1 MRRKQHK
8 ARLLGKI
15 ALASVGLLALLG
27 SQAGGR
33 PKAPA
38 PQRPNFLIIVADDL
52 GYSDVGS
59 FGSEIRTPNL
69 DRLAQSGVRLAN
81 FHTYAACSPTRAALL
96 TGASPH
102 NAGFGTMAGDLTPQ
116 TEGKRGY
123 EAMLT
128 YRVATIADILGRA
141 GYRTM
146 LSGKWD
152 MGGVRDPAYR
162 PAARGFQQH
171 FALIQG
177 AGSHFDNKGVFPD
190 IPTVNYVENDQDILP
205 PADFYSSRTFT
216 DKMIGYL
223 GQGDQNK
230 PFFAMLNFTAPHWPL
245 QAPDQDIARQRGRY
259 ANGYEA
265 IHAARLARQRRMG
278 LVSRSQAAAPFD
290 KDWPSWRDLPPD
302 LRQLEARRMEIYA
315 AMVSNM
321 DRQIG
326 RVIASLKVKGQLDNT
341 VIIFMSDNGA
351 DGGNPLDFGGAD
363 WYRWAEKER
372 DMRFDQMGRRG
383 SHVWYGPQWAHVSN
397 TPFRLGK
404 GFTTEGGTRVPFIV
418 AGPGI
423 SGRNALSGAFT
434 QVLDI
439 VPTVLDYAGIPSPN
453 GKFEGRPIERL
464 EGTSLKPLLAN
475 PTMPALHSD
484 DSFFGWELWA
494 RRAGRQG
501 DWKIVWQNPPWGPKE
516 LWTLYDVAKDPAEQH
531 DLSASHPDVA
541 RTMIARWDEWAR
553 QQGVVPIPYFP
564 SDWSNVRTHFDWR
577 PAGAIPRA
585 PHENNRK

>member
-1 MRRKQHK
+1 MRPRRQR
-8 ARLLGKI
+8 ASLLGKVT
-15 ALASVGLLALLG
+15 LAGMSLLALLG
-27 SQAGGR
+27 SQAGAR
-33 PKAPA
+33 SNAPA
-38 PQRPNFLIIVADDL
+38 PQRPNILIIVADDL
-52 GYSDVGS
+52 GYSDIGS

-69 DRLAQSGVRLAN
+69 DRLARSGVRLTN

-102 NAGFGTMAGDLTPQ
+102 NAGFGTMAGDWTPQ

-123 EAMLT
+123 EAVLT
-128 YRVATIADILGRA
+128 HRVATIAEILGRA

-152 MGGVRDPAYR
+152 MGGARDPAYR

-177 AGSHFDNKGVFPD
+177 AGAHFDNKGVFPD
-190 IPTVNYVENDQDILP
+190 IPTVNYVENGKDTLP
-205 PADFYSSRTFT
+205 PPNFFSSKTFAD
-216 DKMIGYL
+216 KLIGYL
-223 GQGDQNK
+223 GQGDQSK

-245 QAPDQDIARQRGRY
+245 QAPDEDIARQRGRY
-259 ANGYEA
+259 AKGYEA
-265 IHAARLARQRRMG
+265 IHAARLSRQRQLG
-278 LVSRSQAAAPFD
+278 LIGRSQIAAPFD
-290 KDWPSWRDLPPD
+290 PDWPSWQQLSPE
-302 LRQLEARRMEIYA
+302 LRQLEERRMEIYA
-315 AMVSNM
+315 AMVSNL
-321 DRQIG
+321 DQQVG
-326 RVIASLKVKGQLDNT
+326 RVIAALRAKGQLENT

-351 DGGNPLDFGGAD
+351 DGGNPLDFGGPD
-363 WYRWAEKER
+363 WYRWAAQER
-372 DMRFDQMGRRG
+372 DLRLDQMGGRN
-383 SHVWYGPQWAHVSN
+383 SYVWYGPQWAHVGS

-404 GFTTEGGTRVPFIV
+404 GFATEGGTRVPFIA

-423 SGRNALSGAFT
+423 KHRNRLNGAFT

-439 VPTVLDYAGIPSPN
+439 VPTVLDYAGVPIPN
-453 GKFEGRPIERL
+453 GQFEGRPIERL

-475 PTMPALHSD
+475 PSLPALHPAD
-484 DSFFGWELWA
+484 AFFGWELWA

-516 LWTLYDVAKDPAEQH
+516 RWALYNVATDPAEQH
-531 DLSASHPDVA
+531 DLSESRPEVA
-541 RTMIARWDEWAR
+541 RALIARWDEWAR

-577 PAGAIPRA
+577 PAGDIQKVQQ
-585 PHENNRK
+585 EINRK

>member
-1 MRRKQHK
+1 
-8 ARLLGKI
+8 
-15 ALASVGLLALLG
+15 
-27 SQAGGR
+27 
-33 PKAPA
+33 
-38 PQRPNFLIIVADDL
+38 
-52 GYSDVGS
+52 
-59 FGSEIRTPNL
+59 
-69 DRLAQSGVRLAN
+69 
-81 FHTYAACSPTRAALL
+81 
-96 TGASPH
+96 
-102 NAGFGTMAGDLTPQ
+102 
-116 TEGKRGY
+116 
-123 EAMLT
+123 
-128 YRVATIADILGRA
+128 
-141 GYRTM
+141 
-146 LSGKWD
+146 
-152 MGGVRDPAYR
+152 MGGVSDPAYR

-190 IPTVNYVENDQDILP
+190 IPTVNYVENGKDVLP
-205 PADFYSSRTFT
+205 PDDFYSSRTFT

-223 GQGDQNK
+223 GQGDQSK

-245 QAPDQDIARQRGRY
+245 QAPDQDIARERGRY
-259 ANGYEA
+259 AKGYGA

-290 KDWPSWRDLPPD
+290 PDWPSWRDLPPD
-302 LRQLEARRMEIYA
+302 LRQLESRRMEIYA

-326 RVIASLKVKGQLDNT
+326 RVMASLKAKGQLDNT

-372 DMRFDQMGRRG
+372 DMRFDQMGRPG

-404 GFTTEGGTRVPFIV
+404 GFATEGGTRVPFIV

-423 SGRNALSGAFT
+423 AGRNALSGAFT

-453 GKFEGRPIERL
+453 GQFEGRPIERL

-475 PTMPALHSD
+475 PTMPALHSAD
-484 DSFFGWELWA
+484 AFFGWELWA

-516 LWTLYDVAKDPAEQH
+516 RWTLYNVAKDPAEQH

-577 PAGAIPRA
+577 PAGATSKA
-585 PHENNRK
+585 PHKKNR